1 MGVSRHVKWLP
12 LIAHQDLQQAPQLHR
27 IWMRNDCWHRGSCG
41 DPTWYPFSTLGYPSP
56 SHSEC
61 QQLEPL
67 SGTPPTPTP
76 ENSLPDE
83 NQLALLLLRSPQAGT
98 GWPRIQR
105 GTPPP
110 QWHKS
115 CRRTPCPTALLR
127 GPEQST
133 GWLTGSSP
141 SPSPTNPS
149 STGTGIPFAG
159 SASREQF

>member
-1 MGVSRHVKWLP
+1 MIAGTEEAVETQHGTPFPHWGTRLLATVSVSSSSRSV
-12 LIAHQDLQQAPQLHR
+12 AP
-27 IWMRNDCWHRGSCG
+27 
-41 DPTWYPFSTLGYPSP
+41 
-56 SHSEC
+56 
-61 QQLEPL
+61 
-67 SGTPPTPTP
+67 PPTPTP

-98 GWPRIQR
+98 GWPRVQR